1 MVICMTKEFECCQI
15 CPRNCKINRNM
26 GHLGFCG
33 TGKSLKVARA
43 ALHFWEEPP
52 ISGDKGSGTIFFSGC
67 NLKCVYCQNY
77 EISTGGKGKE
87 ITVDRFVEL
96 CLDLQ
101 MQGANNINLV
111 TPTHYIPLIKEGIL
125 LAKEKGLK
133 VPIVYNS
140 SGYESVE
147 ALKELEGIVDVYLPD
162 LKYCNDDLAIAYSK
176 APHYFTTAT
185 RAIREMFRQVGP
197 CQFDENGLITKGV
210 IVRHLLLPTHL
221 DDSKK
226 IIQYLYETYHDDIYI
241 SIMNQYTVIRTLPF
255 PELNQTVT
263 DEEYDELINFAID
276 LGVTNAF
283 MQEGGTASE
292 SFIPDFFEFQG

>member
-1 MVICMTKEFECCQI
+1 
-15 CPRNCKINRNM
+15 M

-87 ITVDRFVEL
+87 ISIDRFVEL

-101 MQGANNINLV
+101 KQGANNINLV

-162 LKYCNDDLAIAYSK
+162 LKYCHDDLAIAYSK

-263 DEEYDELINFAID
+263 DEEYDELINFAVD
-276 LGVTNAF
+276 LGITNAF

-292 SFIPDFFEFQG
+292 SFIPNFFEFQG

>member
-1 MVICMTKEFECCQI
+1 
-15 CPRNCKINRNM
+15 M

-87 ITVDRFVEL
+87 ISIDRFVEL

-101 MQGANNINLV
+101 KQGANNINLV

-162 LKYCNDDLAIAYSK
+162 LKYYDDDLAISYSK
-176 APHYFTTAT
+176 APHYFVIAT

-276 LGVTNAF
+276 LGVTNAC
-283 MQEGGTASE
+283 MQEDGTASE

>member
-1 MVICMTKEFECCQI
+1 
-15 CPRNCKINRNM
+15 M

-87 ITVDRFVEL
+87 ISIDRFVEL

-101 MQGANNINLV
+101 KQGANNINLV

-162 LKYCNDDLAIAYSK
+162 LKYYDDDLAIAYSK
-176 APHYFTTAT
+176 APSLFYH
-185 RAIREMFRQVGP
+185 
-197 CQFDENGLITKGV
+197 C
-210 IVRHLLLPTHL
+210 
-221 DDSKK
+221 
-226 IIQYLYETYHDDIYI
+226 YESNPRDVPSSWAM
-241 SIMNQYTVIRTLPF
+241 SI
-255 PELNQTVT
+255 
-263 DEEYDELINFAID
+263 
-276 LGVTNAF
+276 
-283 MQEGGTASE
+283 
-292 SFIPDFFEFQG
+292 

>member
-1 MVICMTKEFECCQI
+1 
-15 CPRNCKINRNM
+15 M

-87 ITVDRFVEL
+87 ISIDRFVEL

-101 MQGANNINLV
+101 KQGANNINLV

-162 LKYCNDDLAIAYSK
+162 LKYYDDDLAISYSK
-176 APHYFTTAT
+176 APHYFVIAT
-185 RAIREMFRQVGP
+185 KAIREMFRQVGP

-210 IVRHLLLPTHL
+210 IVRHLLLPTHIE
-221 DDSKK
+221 DSKK

-263 DEEYDELINFAID
+263 DEEYDELINFAVD
-276 LGVTNAF
+276 LGITNAF

-292 SFIPDFFEFQG
+292 SFIPNFFEFQG

>member
-1 MVICMTKEFECCQI
+1 ME
-15 CPRNCKINRNM
+15 
-26 GHLGFCG
+26 HLGFCG

-87 ITVDRFVEL
+87 ISIDRFVEL

-101 MQGANNINLV
+101 KQGANNINLV

-162 LKYCNDDLAIAYSK
+162 LKYYDDDLAISYSK
-176 APHYFTTAT
+176 APHYFVIAT
-185 RAIREMFRQVGP
+185 KAIREMFRQVGP

-210 IVRHLLLPTHL
+210 IVRHLLLPTHIE
-221 DDSKK
+221 DSKK

-263 DEEYDELINFAID
+263 DEEYDELINFAMD

>member
-1 MVICMTKEFECCQI
+1 MTKEFECCQI

-87 ITVDRFVEL
+87 ISIDRFVEL

-101 MQGANNINLV
+101 KQGANNINLV

-133 VPIVYNS
+133 VYDQFGTIGDLS
-140 SGYESVE
+140 
-147 ALKELEGIVDVYLPD
+147 KENPRFGLHEFKKKFGGDYIEFLGEFDYVTNKLM
-162 LKYCNDDLAIAYSK
+162 
-176 APHYFTTAT
+176 YFV
-185 RAIREMFRQVGP
+185 F
-197 CQFDENGLITKGV
+197 TKLV
-210 IVRHLLLPTHL
+210 PFYRKMVRNK
-221 DDSKK
+221 SKK
-226 IIQYLYETYHDDIYI
+226 EIE
-241 SIMNQYTVIRTLPF
+241 NEVKK
-255 PELNQTVT
+255 NK
-263 DEEYDELINFAID
+263 
-276 LGVTNAF
+276 
-283 MQEGGTASE
+283 
-292 SFIPDFFEFQG
+292 

>member
-1 MVICMTKEFECCQI
+1 
-15 CPRNCKINRNM
+15 M

-101 MQGANNINLV
+101 KQGANNINLV

-162 LKYCNDDLAIAYSK
+162 LKYCHDDLAIAYSK

-263 DEEYDELINFAID
+263 DEEYDELINFAVD
-276 LGVTNAF
+276 LGITNAF

-292 SFIPDFFEFQG
+292 SFIPNFFEFQG

>member
-1 MVICMTKEFECCQI
+1 MEKTFECCEI
-15 CPRNCKINRNM
+15 CPRKCKINRNF
-26 GHLGFCG
+26 GSTGFCG
-33 TGKSLKVARA
+33 TGKNLKVARA

-77 EISTGGKGKE
+77 EISTGGSGAE
-87 ITVDRFVEL
+87 ISLERFVEL

-101 MQGANNINLV
+101 KQGANNINLV
-111 TPTHYIPLIKEGIL
+111 TPTHFIPLIREGIKK
-125 LAKEKGLK
+125 AKEKGLSI
-133 VPIVYNS
+133 PIVYNS

-147 ALKELEGIVDVYLPD
+147 VLKSLEGIVDVYLPD
-162 LKYCNDDLAIAYSK
+162 LKYYDDALAISYSK
-176 APHYFTTAT
+176 APDYFAIVTK
-185 RAIREMFRQVGP
+185 AIREMFRQVGP
-197 CQFDENGLITKGV
+197 CQFDKNGLITKGL

-241 SIMNQYTVIRTLPF
+241 SIMNQYTVVRKLPF
-255 PELNQTVT
+255 PELNRTVT
-263 DEEYDELINFAID
+263 EEEYDELINFAMD
-276 LGVTNAF
+276 LGVTHAF
-283 MQEGGTASE
+283 IQEGGTSSE